1 MTRVHAFDFSSRL
14 QDTLSFIVE
23 LILHGTFFPNI
34 PLLFPTMSLF
44 FSKIPVL
51 FLKIPIFYHPF
62 TAKLTIFSPSSLNPA
77 PALQDIKSLRWSG
90 STITILTPLLS
101 YSKSW
106 VTYHTTLLSISEEL
120 LSCRS
125 TYSRK
130 LQANLWAGK
139 RNLQKVGEVK
149 LRCPYRDDREYF
161 MKKAVNRFLP
171 IRLTTPKK
179 VTISPRQGTWRQV
192 QGPQLANRIQMSAL
206 PLTVWPRQFISLS
219 LCL

>member
-44 FSKIPVL
+44 FSKIPLL

-106 VTYHTTLLSISEEL
+106 VTYHTSPFCLSGITQLQIYLLKETSGQPVGWEKESAE
-120 LSCRS
+120 SRRS
-125 TYSRK
+125 
-130 LQANLWAGK
+130 
-139 RNLQKVGEVK
+139 
-149 LRCPYRDDREYF
+149 
-161 MKKAVNRFLP
+161 
-171 IRLTTPKK
+171 
-179 VTISPRQGTWRQV
+179 
-192 QGPQLANRIQMSAL
+192 
-206 PLTVWPRQFISLS
+206 
-219 LCL
+219 